1 MEAGLNQ
8 LLYIGQGIKGG
19 KIMKNTE
26 IHNIKEHLK
35 TKYTTEE
42 LKNFLSEGYKA
53 FTPTGKLIENIAST
67 DDVPIE
73 HIICCIEAD

>member
-1 MEAGLNQ
+1 
-8 LLYIGQGIKGG
+8 
-19 KIMKNTE
+19 MKNNTE
-26 IHNIKEHLK
+26 IYDVKKYLK
-35 TKYTTEE
+35 KKYSIEE
-42 LKNFLSEGYKA
+42 LKTFISEGYKA

>member
-1 MEAGLNQ
+1 
-8 LLYIGQGIKGG
+8 
-19 KIMKNTE
+19 MKNTE

-35 TKYTTEE
+35 KKYSIEE

-53 FTPTGKLIENIAST
+53 FTLTGRLIKNIEST

-73 HIICCIEAD
+73 HIICCIEAN